1 MQSYSYSIS
10 ALDVLEAEAIHELW
24 ETGHAEGD
32 TARLRERLNV
42 HDADKRELLR
52 FALVGEGKLDAGKLK
67 SEKRYLVADDMS
79 RADLAVLDSPRMDKK
94 ARRDAFLCSL
104 FGVPRIVVAEHLR
117 AEFEQFAARLG
128 FASVAFMPIEPAR
141 LVEHLET
148 VYMGGDRNLVDLRM
162 PVQLVIQ
169 SGGARW
175 LAGQIGSGV
184 VKVGDEVVVVP
195 SHKRS
200 RVRAIR
206 IGERQVDHAFAPL
219 SVAVE
224 LEDDV
229 GAARG
234 AVLAHSRNVP
244 RAVRE
249 LEAMVVWTGERPLER
264 GKVYRIKHGAS
275 SVRASCVEVGYRIDP
290 ETLHRAGGASLAAGD
305 IGRAHFTLFEERF
318 VDPYT
323 RNRATGG
330 FLVIDPESGRAAGT
344 GMIVDRETE
353 HERLEREAAAKRH
366 VIVIQGKVSGRERA
380 RLLGQSAATI
390 WLTGLSGSGKST
402 LATEL
407 ERQLIDAGRACYM
420 LDGDN
425 VRAGINRDLG
435 FGAEDR
441 RENIRRIAEVAR
453 LMNDAG
459 LVTVTAFISPYRA
472 DRDMA
477 RQIIGLERFIEV
489 YVAAPIEVCEKRDP
503 KGLYAKARKGEIP
516 EFTGISAPYE
526 APEKPDVVVDTA
538 KSAVEECVRQL
549 LDAVLGKTR
558 LS

>member
-10 ALDVLEAEAIHELW
+10 ALDVLEAEAIHELR
-24 ETGHAEGD
+24 ETGHPEGD

-42 HDADKRELLR
+42 DDADKRGLLR
-52 FALVGEGKLDAGKLK
+52 FAVVGEGTLDAGKLK
-67 SEKRYLVADDMS
+67 SGKRYLVADDMS
-79 RADLAVLDSPRMDKK
+79 RADLAVLDSPTMDRK

-117 AEFEQFAARLG
+117 SEFEQFAARLG

-148 VYMGGDRNLVDLRM
+148 VYIGGDRNLVDLRM
-162 PVQLVIQ
+162 PVQLVFEA
-169 SGGARW
+169 GGARW

-264 GKVYRIKHGAS
+264 GRVYRIKHGAS

-318 VDPYT
+318 VDPYK

-330 FLVIDPESGRAAGT
+330 FLVIDPETGRTAGT

-425 VRAGINRDLG
+425 IRAGINRDLG

-477 RQIIGLERFIEV
+477 RQIIGPERFIEV

-516 EFTGISAPYE
+516 EFTGVSAPYE

-538 KSAVEECVRQL
+538 KDPVEECVRQL

-558 LS
+558 L